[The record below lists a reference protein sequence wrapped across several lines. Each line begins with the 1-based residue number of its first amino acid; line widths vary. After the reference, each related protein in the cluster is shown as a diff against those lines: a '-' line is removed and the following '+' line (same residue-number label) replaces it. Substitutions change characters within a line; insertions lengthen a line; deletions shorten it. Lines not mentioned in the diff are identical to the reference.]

1 MYVQSWTCFA
11 RLTSYWFSA
20 DVTVAMLVDKKKRV
34 SLGWE
39 LNFLVY
45 YKLTFA
51 QHKAWQQWPGLQPTE
66 ASQDQGAGTEPWVA
80 RWTPVGAAWRE
91 LHQLSLESYVC
102 FPGFPLSAYKYFL
115 LRIQSHCNLVR
126 DSNGFKWPAT
136 GARKC
141 HVLVNKTG
149 LFGDNGISVY

>member
-11 RLTSYWFSA
+11 RLTYYWFSA
-20 DVTVAMLVDKKKRV
+20 DVTVAMLVDKKKIFFF
-34 SLGWE
+34 LGWE
-39 LNFLVY
+39 LNFLFY

-91 LHQLSLESYVC
+91 LHQLSLERHVC

-115 LRIQSHCNLVR
+115 LRIQSHCNLER

-136 GARKC
+136 GAGKC
-141 HVLVNKTG
+141 LGNKTG